1 MISTARVSGLR
12 LLDFSFGQCVYVSFE
27 TNITNHLL
35 SKNPGCWRTQFMAW
49 LDVGGGGGEGCLVK
63 DGVLQ
68 ITQQKQGSLMFNTLG
83 GVGRGVGKNTEA
95 ATVIASRDPRANSQP
110 QGRRSRVAGVFQAH
124 RCPRRALP
132 TACTVVPEP
141 CGRHGSFF
149 PERGW
154 GEGVPRKPVLATYL
168 RADPLGVAMP

>member
-1 MISTARVSGLR
+1 MR
-12 LLDFSFGQCVYVSFE
+12 
-27 TNITNHLL
+27 
-35 SKNPGCWRTQFMAW
+35 RTQSAVYLKPSSDSFPGNP
-49 LDVGGGGGEGCLVK
+49 LNFFGRSTE
-63 DGVLQ
+63 
-68 ITQQKQGSLMFNTLG
+68 QKEPGHSFRWRKIVANTLG